1 MGGYGSGSNTRFA
14 AKTSDYRKIDLSG
27 FNRVRPG
34 ERTIGTLIWSR
45 GGERRASIGYA
56 VTTRALRVHYT
67 VTSRGQDIRVD
78 EEIPFGFT
86 RQPFG
91 GERRWFCCRSCGR
104 LCRVL
109 YGGAYFRCR
118 QCYRAVYDG

>member
-45 GGERRASIGYA
+45 GGERRASIGYV

-67 VTSRGQDIRVD
+67 VTSRGEDMRVD
-78 EEIPFGFT
+78 EEFPFDFT
-86 RQPFG
+86 RQHFG
-91 GERRWFCCRSCGR
+91 GERRWF
-104 LCRVL
+104 LCPVMRASVPGALWRRVFPMQAML
-109 YGGAYFRCR
+109 RRGL
-118 QCYRAVYDG
+118 